1 MVGDFRPLPSIF
13 STAVSHLLS
22 LRGSFLLPRV
32 HRAQGRQKPPGWERL
47 PSAATKDTSEV
58 HLHFRDLGFPSPF
71 TKVSFEAFLW
81 DACRARGL
89 GCGIK
94 AQRQSAS
101 LYFLYFVLS
110 IWDQRR
116 VRREKDAEHFSSKFR
131 EADFHKK
138 QGVVR
143 KGYMKRPSLGH
154 FKH

>member
-32 HRAQGRQKPPGWERL
+32 HRAQGKTK
-47 PSAATKDTSEV
+47 ATWVRKAPLCSHKGHKWGSST
-58 HLHFRDLGFPSPF
+58 FQRPRIPSPF